1 MQPWSKQT
9 PCQLNILGSKKTF
22 FLGSCPEGK
31 IILTKNPLLCQKNA
45 TKVFSQ
51 WKLYVLVGDK
61 EFGVFNSVNLLMCI
75 CLRTMY
81 IVFAKRLEIIWASR
95 SREKCCYATCRL
107 DTYEFNAQDHSCP
120 QIPSSVL
127 VTCLN
132 KEWCLQ
138 PRFQE
143 RDYGVCQAETSG

>member
-1 MQPWSKQT
+1 M
-9 PCQLNILGSKKTF
+9 L
-22 FLGSCPEGK
+22 
-31 IILTKNPLLCQKNA
+31 
-45 TKVFSQ
+45 FSLKGL
-51 WKLYVLVGDK
+51 KLFEPAEHV
-61 EFGVFNSVNLLMCI
+61 
-75 CLRTMY
+75 
-81 IVFAKRLEIIWASR
+81 
-95 SREKCCYATCRL
+95 KCCYATCRL